1 MPPPIT
7 SRRSGTVFS
16 SSASVESH
24 TRGSSRNEWQLD
36 RTRTCSDDGVVEV
49 DGGWAVFAFHN
60 QGVSAGELAQA
71 VDHFHFTAFR
81 HASQTAGQ
89 LSDDF
94 FFQTRT
100 LSMSVFGSPKTMPCS
115 ASALASSITLAT
127 CSSALE
133 GYIPR
138 SGKPRPEWNNV
149 QPERFQTLSQRNE
162 RLQSNLPGPPQ
173 VPRPEF

>member
-1 MPPPIT
+1 MM
-7 SRRSGTVFS
+7 
-16 SSASVESH
+16 
-24 TRGSSRNEWQLD
+24 
-36 RTRTCSDDGVVEV
+36 CVVEV

-60 QGVSAGELAQA
+60 VGVSAGELAQRPLTTSLY
-71 VDHFHFTAFR
+71 TAFR

-89 LSDDF
+89 LVMMTFLSDAHFVD
-94 FFQTRT
+94 
-100 LSMSVFGSPKTMPCS
+100 VGFGSPKTMPCS

-138 SGKPRPEWNNV
+138 SGKPRPEKNNV
-149 QPERFQTLSQRNE
+149 QPERFQDLSQRNE

>member
-1 MPPPIT
+1 MNGSWIGREPAAMMALSKLMVVGP
-7 SRRSGTVFS
+7 FS
-16 SSASVESH
+16 PS
-24 TRGSSRNEWQLD
+24 T
-36 RTRTCSDDGVVEV
+36 T
-49 DGGWAVFAFHN
+49 
-60 QGVSAGELAQA
+60 GVSAGELARA

-94 FFQTRT
+94 SFQTRT

-133 GYIPR
+133 GIHPTFR
-138 SGKPRPEWNNV
+138 QTRPEWNNV
-149 QPERFQTLSQRNE
+149 QPERFQDLSQRNE
-162 RLQSNLPGPPQ
+162 RLQSNLPG
-173 VPRPEF
+173 RPKYHDLSFNFSTHHDLLIDCPAGQTSFYC